1 MPNIDSQVNANTAQ
15 QQNDVSSQLTEIAGR
30 GTRFSLGAQRLA
42 LYEILRVSQDALDYA
57 RSGVNITQDCISRIA
72 GAHSVKDI
80 ATAVRDCGHRQLDQ
94 LQEDYEHLIAH
105 GHEVF
110 DVSSGLVLAAFHGEH
125 PQE

>member
-42 LYEILRVSQDALDYA
+42 LHEILRVSQDALDYA
-57 RSGVNITQDCISRIA
+57 RSRVNITQDCISRIA

-105 GHEVF
+105 GHEVV
-110 DVSSGLVLAAFHGEH
+110 DASSGLVLAAFHGEH

>member
-1 MPNIDSQVNANTAQ
+1 MPNIDNQVNANAAQ

-30 GTRFSLGAQRLA
+30 GTRFALGAQRLA
-42 LYEILRVSQDALDYA
+42 LCEIIRASQDALDYA
-57 RSGVNITQDCISRIA
+57 SSGVKITQDCISRIA

-80 ATAVRDCGHRQLDQ
+80 ATAVRDCGHRQLDL

-105 GHEVF
+105 CHEVF
-110 DVSSGLVLAAFHGEH
+110 EVSSGLVLAALHGEQ